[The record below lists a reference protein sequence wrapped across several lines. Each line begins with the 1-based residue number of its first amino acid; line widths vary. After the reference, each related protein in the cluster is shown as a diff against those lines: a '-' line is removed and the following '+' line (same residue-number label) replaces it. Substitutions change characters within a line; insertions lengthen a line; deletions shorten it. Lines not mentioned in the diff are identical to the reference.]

1 MLKTRLDGKKK
12 RFELLGFVILKIK
25 NKKIETPRST

>member
-12 RFELLGFVILKIK
+12 RFELLGFVILKK
-25 NKKIETPRST
+25 EKEKIETPRST